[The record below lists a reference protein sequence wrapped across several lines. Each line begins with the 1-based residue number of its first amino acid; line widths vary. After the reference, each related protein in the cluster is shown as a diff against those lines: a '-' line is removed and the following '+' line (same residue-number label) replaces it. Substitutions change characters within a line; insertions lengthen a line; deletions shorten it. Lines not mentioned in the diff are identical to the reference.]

1 MVDNRVTSHC
11 YFHLACNACRFS
23 IKCITGVTS
32 SCNNKLAN
40 NGSITSKSISDKE
53 TKNQGSSFP
62 KPRKLSL
69 LNDIMTSSLTSKT
82 FLKIF

>member
-11 YFHLACNACRFS
+11 YCHLACNACRFS

-40 NGSITSKSISDKE
+40 NGTQSPILINLLYLKQRSCTLRKLCLVSRPTYKDGVFLLPP
-53 TKNQGSSFP
+53 NMGSS
-62 KPRKLSL
+62 
-69 LNDIMTSSLTSKT
+69 
-82 FLKIF
+82 